1 MNIPQSMNAMV
12 LNEPGTSLM
21 YKQIPVPVP
30 TSKQVL
36 IKVMACGICRTDL
49 HIIDG
54 ELDHP
59 KLPLVQGH
67 EIIGSVAATGNEVT
81 GLKINDL
88 VGVPWLGYTCGHCKF
103 CLAGK
108 ENLCDNALFTG
119 YTIDGGFAE
128 YTVAD
133 SRFCIMLSA
142 EYGKASSAPLL
153 CAGLIGYRSYNM
165 IATSAKN
172 IGIYGFGAAA
182 HIITQ
187 IAKVQGKKIFAFT
200 REGDTKAQSFA
211 LEMGSVWSGSSTQIA
226 PEKLDAAIIFA
237 PAGELVAMALRNI
250 DKGGEIICGGI
261 HMSDIPGFPYNLL
274 WEERS
279 IKSVANMT
287 RKDGQ
292 EFFKTLRDIPV
303 HPHTEVF
310 ELKQA
315 NEAIKKLRHGQIEG
329 AAVLVME

>member
-1 MNIPQSMNAMV
+1 MV
-12 LNEPGTSLM
+12 LTQPGTPLVYM
-21 YKQIPVPVP
+21 QLPVPVP
-30 TSKQVL
+30 TSNQVL
-36 IKVMACGICRTDL
+36 IKVIACGICRTDL

-67 EIIGSVAATGNEVT
+67 EIIGRIVATGRNLT

-108 ENLCDNALFTG
+108 ENLCDNPLFTG

-133 SRFCIMLSA
+133 SGFCIMLSA

-165 IATSAKN
+165 IAESAKN

-187 IAKVQGKKIFAFT
+187 IAKAQGKKIFAFT

-211 LEMGSVWSGSSTQIA
+211 LKMGSNWSGSSTQTA

-237 PAGELVAMALRNI
+237 PVGELVTMALRNI
-250 DKGGEIICGGI
+250 DKGGEVICGGI
-261 HMSDIPGFPYNLL
+261 HMSDIPGFSYNIL

-292 EFFKTLRDIPV
+292 EFFKTLREIPV
-303 HPHTEVF
+303 HPQTQVF
-310 ELKQA
+310 RLNQA
-315 NEAIKKLRHGQIEG
+315 NEAIDKLRHGQIEG
-329 AAVLVME
+329 AAVLVMD